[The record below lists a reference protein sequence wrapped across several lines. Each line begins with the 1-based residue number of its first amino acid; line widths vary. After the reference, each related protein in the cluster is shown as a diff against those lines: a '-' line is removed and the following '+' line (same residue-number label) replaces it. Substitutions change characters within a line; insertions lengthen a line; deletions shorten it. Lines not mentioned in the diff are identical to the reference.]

1 MSIAYVD
8 TSALVAIAFGEPGG
22 EATGEHLDRYS
33 RLLSSNLLEAELR
46 AAFAR
51 EQQEF
56 EVDVLS
62 RIDWILPD
70 RPLASELARALEA
83 GHLRGADLWHV
94 AAALYVAPKPAEIGF
109 VTLDCRQHE
118 VASALGFQVGAGP
131 TSVDTGCGA
140 EELSGP

>member
-1 MSIAYVD
+1 MRQGAE
-8 TSALVAIAFGEPGG
+8 G
-22 EATGEHLDRYS
+22 
-33 RLLSSNLLEAELR
+33 SSELR

-56 EVDVLS
+56 EVDVFS

-83 GHLRGADLWHV
+83 GYLRGADLWHV
-94 AAALYVAPKPAEIGF
+94 ATALYVAPQPAEIGF
-109 VTLDCRQHE
+109 VTVDCRQHD
-118 VASALGFQVGAGP
+118 VAPALGFQVGAGP
-131 TSVDTGCGA
+131 NGVDSGSGA